1 MSLKYSKDAVIKGF
15 VGVPVPDKFPIFGE
29 EALKFTDTISKPRQQ
44 TINEL
49 FQMANNCRWWYQPSF
64 ADDTKYLQTKPVE
77 SAVTNVVSE
86 KPRVASIVD
95 TTPPRKKVEDNTIKN
110 VLILGAGIFILY
122 KLLS

>member
-15 VGVPVPDKFPIFGE
+15 VGVPVPDQFPVFGE
-29 EALKFTDTISKPRQQ
+29 EGLKFADTVSKPRQQ

-49 FQMANNCRWWYQPSF
+49 FEMANNCRWWYQPSF

-77 SAVTNVVSE
+77 EQKSSVAKTN
-86 KPRVASIVD
+86 AIIVD
-95 TTPPRKKVEDNTIKN
+95 TKPPQKVEDNTLIN
-110 VLILGAGIFILY
+110 VVVLGAGIFILY

>member
-15 VGVPVPDKFPIFGE
+15 VGVPDKFPIFGE
-29 EALKFTDTISKPRQQ
+29 EALKFTDTPNKPRQQ

-64 ADDTKYLQTKPVE
+64 ADDTKYLQTKPVDVG
-77 SAVTNVVSE
+77 ALIE
-86 KPRVASIVD
+86 KKIQLPDTED
-95 TTPPRKKVEDNTIKN
+95 TTPPQKVEQNTVMN
-110 VLILGAGIFILY
+110 ALILGAGIFILY